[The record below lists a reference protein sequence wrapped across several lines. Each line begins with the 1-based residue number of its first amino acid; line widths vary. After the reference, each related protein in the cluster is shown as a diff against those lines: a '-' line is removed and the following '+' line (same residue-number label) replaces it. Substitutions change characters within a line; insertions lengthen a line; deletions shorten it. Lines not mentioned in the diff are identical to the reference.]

1 MILKKFIMLD
11 QDNQKVQNKKT
22 DRRMLTRMFQDQESS
37 EKAYNAMHERGY
49 SEDNCLKWIN

>member
-1 MILKKFIMLD
+1 MLD

-22 DRRMLTRMFQDQESS
+22 DRLMLTRMFQDQESS